1 MFKHWTGETAQSTDA
16 PKTFCNSG
24 ETGWLCGSSTCFS
37 CDSIR
42 EMQAQKVRGTL
53 LASFLESYFLGVGY
67 YYINKTRSVHS
78 LIKFKQIPCRTAMR
92 GSFPLNGT
100 YFQVNEVNIRFH
112 MFFFVLFFCN
122 CSRRTNSLPI
132 RFISVWM
139 SLCRYLLII
148 TQAKIQLMFHEVGY
162 GTSQDELFTLEPQ
175 FLQYLEVLLLMI
187 TKSLDLTYFIFS
199 QKFVPYCWLWD
210 SVALNH
216 TT

>member
-1 MFKHWTGETAQSTDA
+1 
-16 PKTFCNSG
+16 
-24 ETGWLCGSSTCFS
+24 
-37 CDSIR
+37 
-42 EMQAQKVRGTL
+42 MQAQKVRGTL
-53 LASFLESYFLGVGY
+53 LASFLESYFLVVGY
-67 YYINKTRSVHS
+67 YYIDKTKIVHS

-100 YFQVNEVNIRFH
+100 YFQVNEVNISFH
-112 MFFFVLFFCN
+112 IFF
-122 CSRRTNSLPI
+122 CSRRTNSWPI

>member
-1 MFKHWTGETAQSTDA
+1 MHPRHSATLGRLVDYVEVQHALVATVYEKCRLRKSEEHSWQVSLSPIFWLLGIITSIKLRLFILWSNLSRYHAEQQWEEASHLMGHIFKLMRWI
-16 PKTFCNSG
+16 
-24 ETGWLCGSSTCFS
+24 LVSTC
-37 CDSIR
+37 
-42 EMQAQKVRGTL
+42 
-53 LASFLESYFLGVGY
+53 
-67 YYINKTRSVHS
+67 YI
-78 LIKFKQIPCRTAMR
+78 
-92 GSFPLNGT
+92 
-100 YFQVNEVNIRFH
+100 
-112 MFFFVLFFCN
+112 FFCN
-122 CSRRTNSLPI
+122 CSRRNNSWPI